1 MPTMVDVDQYKSAL
15 TPQQVDTAL
24 KKIADNDIADFLTRQ
39 DLLNVVYPVGSIYTS
54 VNNVSPRTFLGG
66 TWQQIQERFLLAS
79 GGNYTAGSTG
89 GEAVHT
95 LTKAELPNYTLPTA
109 QLEGEF
115 WNMAGQNA
123 SYPNGDCSG
132 IVSRR
137 SNSEGVG
144 YATSY
149 TTAQDGF
156 AIDAT
161 HTHSS
166 GGSGQAHNNMPPYLV
181 VYMWKRTA

>member
-54 VNNVSPRTFLGG
+54 VNNVSPQTFLGG

-79 GGNYTAGSTG
+79 GGDYTAGSTG

-95 LTKAELPNYTLPTA
+95 LTQSRAA
-109 QLEGEF
+109 QLHTPHST
-115 WNMAGQNA
+115 AG
-123 SYPNGDCSG
+123 
-132 IVSRR
+132 RR
-137 SNSEGVG
+137 TLEHRRAECKLPQWQLLRHCV
-144 YATSY
+144 
-149 TTAQDGF
+149 
-156 AIDAT
+156 
-161 HTHSS
+161 
-166 GGSGQAHNNMPPYLV
+166 PPLKLRGRRLRHIHRHCAGRLYH
-181 VYMWKRTA
+181 

>member
-1 MPTMVDVDQYKSAL
+1 MAKSE
-15 TPQQVDTAL
+15 
-24 KKIADNDIADFLTRQ
+24 
-39 DLLNVVYPVGSIYTS
+39 LLNLIYPIGSVYIS
-54 VNNVSPRTFLGG
+54 VQNVSPEDFLGG
-66 TWQQIQERFLLAS
+66 TWEQIQGRFLLAAS
-79 GGNYTAGSTG
+79 STYPAGSTG

-109 QLEGEF
+109 QLEGEL
-115 WNMAGQNA
+115 WNIAGQNERF
-123 SYPNGDCSG
+123 PNGSCSG

-137 SNSEGVG
+137 SKSEGVG
-144 YATSY
+144 YATST

-156 AIDAT
+156 VIDAT

-181 VYMWKRTA
+181 VYMWKRTG

>member
-1 MPTMVDVDQYKSAL
+1 MFHQ
-15 TPQQVDTAL
+15 
-24 KKIADNDIADFLTRQ
+24 KI
-39 DLLNVVYPVGSIYTS
+39 
-54 VNNVSPRTFLGG
+54 FLGG
-66 TWQQIQERFLLAS
+66 TWEQIQGRFLLAAS
-79 GGNYTAGSTG
+79 STYPAGSTG

-109 QLEGEF
+109 QLEGKL
-115 WNMAGQNA
+115 WNIAGQNA
-123 SYPNGDCSG
+123 SYPNGSCSG

-137 SNSEGVG
+137 SNSEVVG
-144 YATSY
+144 YATST

-156 AIDAT
+156 VIDAT

-181 VYMWKRTA
+181 VYMWKRTG